1 MVKQRG
7 FGRLLTSLTRSFSV
21 MPEGLVVE
29 RIDDECAVSVAEED
43 VSTASM

>member
-7 FGRLLTSLTRSFSV
+7 FGRLLTSLTRSCSV

-29 RIDDECAVSVAEED
+29 RIDDECAVSVADED
-43 VSTASM
+43 VSTALM